1 MAMLRCRGG
10 ADADDGPATK
20 RQRMFTEH
28 LNFSACNQ
36 GIKAGRLHQG
46 SLAVNRNYAYEG
58 KVSLK
63 GDIKVRHACCHIAH
77 NVLTCHVRLTLARA
91 YHD

>member
-10 ADADDGPATK
+10 ADTDDGPATK
-20 RQRMFTEH
+20 RQRVFAEH

-63 GDIKVRHACCHIAH
+63 GDVKVRVATSRA
-77 NVLTCHVRLTLARA
+77 AR
-91 YHD
+91 